1 VVFSAII
8 DTLASVAAIVA
19 IATAMI
25 GWYRSARRPL
35 KVRRV
40 VIHRKAETATFILM
54 VENLHSYPVI
64 IKRTGCYRRKKHQVQ
79 RKRSRAPEYSASFS
93 SSHAV
98 FNSNVP
104 AEIMPRGHTDVRIDV
119 NGQPDVPDALLFFL
133 ETSHGYHELWC
144 NDIQLVDTVKVDVY
158 HLEYQHD
165 FRYAIQGKAVYYW
178 KRLVWLFGK

>member
-1 VVFSAII
+1 MVFSAII
-8 DTLASVAAIVA
+8 NTLASVAAIVA

-25 GWYRSARRPL
+25 GWHRSARMAL
-35 KVRRV
+35 QVRRV

-54 VENLHSYPVI
+54 VENLHSYPVT
-64 IKRTGCYRRKKHQVQ
+64 IKRIGCYRRKKHQVQ
-79 RKRSRAPEYSASFS
+79 RKRGRAPEYSASFS
-93 SSHAV
+93 SSHVV
-98 FNSNVP
+98 FNSKVT
-104 AEIMPRGHTDVRIDV
+104 AEIMPKGHTDVRIDI

-165 FRYAIQGKAVYYW
+165 FGSAIQAKTVYYW
-178 KRLVWLFGK
+178 KHFLWLFGK